1 MATVLEEVSKE
12 GFREYS
18 SDFQVRPFRV
28 VVLTDWSVTGQGVFS
43 HCCWFWPLSTWFC
56 CFSGPGA
63 ETRLRTRCHLQ
74 GLMLQGVV
82 VQGLVVFPLLDT
94 RGSLPWCTLHLAH
107 HSCSARVYL
116 PACNG
121 LFLIPSISLSS
132 HFPPPTAQ
140 VSPLQSTHCSR
151 NHLPQRKLPLPQY
164 GQFLF
169 PSLAKL
175 MGWKAT

>member
-63 ETRLRTRCHLQ
+63 ETQLRPRCYLQGGKVLPWRQSKALVFPFFQFSQFCTGDHLQ
-74 GLMLQGVV
+74 LAVMAQAVRAAVCLG
-82 VQGLVVFPLLDT
+82 FPV
-94 RGSLPWCTLHLAH
+94 P
-107 HSCSARVYL
+107 
-116 PACNG
+116 
-121 LFLIPSISLSS
+121 
-132 HFPPPTAQ
+132 
-140 VSPLQSTHCSR
+140 
-151 NHLPQRKLPLPQY
+151 
-164 GQFLF
+164 
-169 PSLAKL
+169 LAKEHP
-175 MGWKAT
+175 